1 MPAQKR
7 KKIKR
12 EPKYAV
18 GDILRMDFGILGHKK
33 ERLVYY
39 AIITRVGKSSYD
51 YNYLDNWEDETESH
65 DFVDDHKGI
74 TLHA

>member
-1 MPAQKR
+1 MPTQKH

-18 GDILRMDFGILGHKK
+18 GDILRMDFGMFNNKDCSV
-33 ERLVYY
+33 VYY

-51 YNYLDNWEDETESH
+51 YNYLDNWEDGTESH
-65 DFVDDHKGI
+65 DFVDEHKGI